1 MANSANRHWM
11 LARETALA
19 SVWGGDADWLRNVV
33 ESEGSDSTSL
43 DNVLE
48 LLMRSD

>member
-33 ESEGSDSTSL
+33 ESYGFL
-43 DNVLE
+43 DGAPR
-48 LLMRSD
+48 MGA